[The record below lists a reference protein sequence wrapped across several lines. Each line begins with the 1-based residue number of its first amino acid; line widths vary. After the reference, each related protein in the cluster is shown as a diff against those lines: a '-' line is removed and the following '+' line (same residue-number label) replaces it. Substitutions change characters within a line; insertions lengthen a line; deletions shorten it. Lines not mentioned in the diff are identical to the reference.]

1 MEERVSS
8 LENRNKEL
16 MIYMLAEKAGI
27 VPMASP
33 QELHRIPTED
43 LERALGDHVARTGR
57 EAMQTSAT
65 EATLTYKLGKRV
77 GGKIRS
83 K

>member
-43 LERALGDHVARTGR
+43 LERALGNHVTRTGR

-65 EATLTYKLGKRV
+65 EATPTYKLGKRV